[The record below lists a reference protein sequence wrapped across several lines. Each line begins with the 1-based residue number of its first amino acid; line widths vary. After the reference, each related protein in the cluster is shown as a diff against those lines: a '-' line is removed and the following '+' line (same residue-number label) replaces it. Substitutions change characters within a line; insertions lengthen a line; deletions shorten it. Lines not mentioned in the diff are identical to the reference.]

1 MLKLLISSSFDFDGT
16 AESADEVEVIEAAP
30 DGKAEK
36 ADASLASD
44 SSSRASADFIM
55 VKLGKDVA
63 DFVCFDDDVSLAM

>member
-16 AESADEVEVIEAAP
+16 AESADEVEVIEAARRDA

-55 VKLGKDVA
+55 VIK
-63 DFVCFDDDVSLAM
+63 